1 MSWSFNHELCYRS
14 RFLSPPATPNC
25 HLALSHMPCSSSQR
39 FQFPNHSFL
48 FHSFLLWVQL
58 ECTYIDKKKK
68 KIILGT
74 IYIDILLRMITLT
87 ATTLWCHLVVSDSIT
102 VLVWCFEHWSYDIL
116 STMLSVSS
124 IRCVHACAF
133 YILINPQDIFI
144 FWPFNINNNNIIIN
158 FTYFFFVEH

>member
-1 MSWSFNHELCYRS
+1 
-14 RFLSPPATPNC
+14 
-25 HLALSHMPCSSSQR
+25 
-39 FQFPNHSFL
+39 
-48 FHSFLLWVQL
+48 
-58 ECTYIDKKKK
+58 
-68 KIILGT
+68 
-74 IYIDILLRMITLT
+74 MITLT

-158 FTYFFFVEH
+158 FTYFFFCWTLILHFRLSSFAFFIDSNSRLLKNQHRHTTLYFNMQTTAGWNYSKLFLFSTNRKWISFFHKLKLIYTHQLLEN